1 MNYFDTYGFHT
12 LEPIE
17 NRATETPLPDAPL
30 QPGHQWNWTG
40 FEWVQ
45 LVPYDPATMAP
56 PPPEPLP
63 TKLTKRAFQDRFP
76 LTSNG
81 ISRKY
86 DRMDLFL
93 RDDGYAATLGVTGAN
108 LYELRLMITTGINR
122 LNASS
127 HVDYSM
133 PDAANF
139 LTLLMNPAIPEAF
152 RLTAEERTV
161 MLETPIS
168 ESEKFV

>member
-1 MNYFDTYGFHT
+1 MEYYFDEFGILSAYPIPGRSTDVAPPDTT
-12 LEPIE
+12 LP
-17 NRATETPLPDAPL
+17 
-30 QPGHQWNWTG
+30 PGHVWRWEGYSWAPFDPTP
-40 FEWVQ
+40 V
-45 LVPYDPATMAP
+45 LATPATIY
-56 PPPEPLP
+56 

-139 LTLLMNPAIPEAF
+139 LTLLTNPVIPEAF
-152 RLTAEERTV
+152 RLTESERTV

-168 ESEKFV
+168 ESEKFTG